1 MARTVTTVTSPLN
14 CLWIAPGSRRAI
26 DGFEYAV
33 CQRVPEA
40 ERVVNEAEC
49 TYCPSWEPPRCPRHS
64 LHGGTFMRSPGTV
77 LGGALLVT
85 ALTIVPAHGWQVS
98 PEEHAAHHPAA
109 QADKVAPPTA
119 QPAPKPQ
126 AKAMAGMKGMDMK
139 ASDAK
144 LDELVAKMNAAQGQA
159 KVDAMA
165 ELLTT
170 LVKQHQSMHGNMGE
184 MMSKMKDG
192 AAAK

>member
-1 MARTVTTVTSPLN
+1 MK
-14 CLWIAPGSRRAI
+14 
-26 DGFEYAV
+26 
-33 CQRVPEA
+33 
-40 ERVVNEAEC
+40 
-49 TYCPSWEPPRCPRHS
+49 
-64 LHGGTFMRSPGTV
+64 SPGIV
-77 LGGALLVT
+77 LGGALLVAAFTT
-85 ALTIVPAHGWQVS
+85 APAHGWQVS

-109 QADKVAPPTA
+109 PAAKAEAAPA
-119 QPAPKPQ
+119 PQ
-126 AKAMAGMKGMDMK
+126 AKGMAGMKGMDMK
-139 ASDAK
+139 ASNAK

-170 LVKQHQSMHGNMGE
+170 LVKQHESMHGNMGE

>member
-1 MARTVTTVTSPLN
+1 
-14 CLWIAPGSRRAI
+14 
-26 DGFEYAV
+26 
-33 CQRVPEA
+33 
-40 ERVVNEAEC
+40 
-49 TYCPSWEPPRCPRHS
+49 
-64 LHGGTFMRSPGTV
+64 
-77 LGGALLVT
+77 
-85 ALTIVPAHGWQVS
+85 
-98 PEEHAAHHPAA
+98 
-109 QADKVAPPTA
+109 
-119 QPAPKPQ
+119 
-126 AKAMAGMKGMDMK
+126 MAGMKGMDMK

-170 LVKQHQSMHGNMGE
+170 LVKQHQSMHGNMGQ

>member
-1 MARTVTTVTSPLN
+1 MARTVTTATSPLN
-14 CLWIAPGSRRAI
+14 CFWIEPGSRRSM

-33 CQRVPEA
+33 CRRVHDA
-40 ERVVNEAEC
+40 ERVVNEVEC
-49 TYCPSWEPPRCPRHS
+49 AHCPSWEPPRHPA
-64 LHGGTFMRSPGTV
+64 LHRGTFMKSPGIV
-77 LGGALLVT
+77 LGGALLVAAFTT
-85 ALTIVPAHGWQVS
+85 APAHGWQVS

-109 QADKVAPPTA
+109 QGKNTTPTP
-119 QPAPKPQ
+119 QPTPAPE
-126 AKAMAGMKGMDMK
+126 AKGMAGMKGMDMK

>member
-1 MARTVTTVTSPLN
+1 MK
-14 CLWIAPGSRRAI
+14 
-26 DGFEYAV
+26 
-33 CQRVPEA
+33 
-40 ERVVNEAEC
+40 
-49 TYCPSWEPPRCPRHS
+49 
-64 LHGGTFMRSPGTV
+64 SPGTV
-77 LGGALLVT
+77 LFGALLVT
-85 ALTIVPAHGWQVS
+85 ALTIAPAHGWQVS

-109 QADKVAPPTA
+109 QADKAA
-119 QPAPKPQ
+119 PAPQPPPAPQ

-170 LVKQHQSMHGNMGE
+170 LVKQHQSMHGNMGP
-184 MMSKMKDG
+184 MMSNMKDG
-192 AAAK
+192 HAAK